1 MVVVFIGSKI
11 FLVGIIGKIPAVV
24 SLSVTFGLI
33 AGGVVVSLWKTRQQ
47 HAPVIPFTP
56 TVTADAEGAQP
67 VSLDIII
74 LGAGM
79 AGASLAAEVAQ
90 HRRVLLLETEDQ
102 PGRHT
107 TGRSAATYFE
117 SYGNATVRALTR
129 GSRRFL
135 LQPPEG
141 FADVPLM
148 TRRDGLIVAD
158 HAQAAGLSHGLMQ
171 APVPEQ
177 KLVSAA
183 EVMALVPALRAEWV
197 GGGLLDMSGHDME
210 VATIHQGYLRM
221 AKRAGAQLVLD
232 AGPVS
237 FERRGGVWHVDSRAG
252 KFQAPVLV
260 NATGA
265 WADEVAV
272 RAGAR
277 PVGLQPMR
285 RTAVTISAPTEFD
298 SRHWPMVIGA
308 DESFY
313 FKPDAGQL
321 LLSPANEDPMPPCDV
336 APEEL
341 DIAIAVDRFET
352 VTTLKVRRINHS
364 WAGLRSFVADRSPV
378 AGYDPRAEG
387 FFWLAGQ
394 GGYGIQMA
402 PGLARAAAALLLERP
417 MPEDLVAEG
426 VTAADLSPA
435 RLYLQSGE
443 PA

>member
-1 MVVVFIGSKI
+1 
-11 FLVGIIGKIPAVV
+11 
-24 SLSVTFGLI
+24 
-33 AGGVVVSLWKTRQQ
+33 
-47 HAPVIPFTP
+47 
-56 TVTADAEGAQP
+56 
-67 VSLDIII
+67 
-74 LGAGM
+74 M
-79 AGASLAAEVAQ
+79 AGASLAAEVAP
-90 HRRVLLLETEDQ
+90 HRHVLLLETEDQ

-107 TGRSAATYFE
+107 TGRSAAMYFE

-148 TRRDGLIVAD
+148 TRRDGLIVAG
-158 HAQAAGLSHGLMQ
+158 HQQVAGLSHWLMQ
-171 APVPEQ
+171 PPVPEQ
-177 KLVSAA
+177 KLVNAA
-183 EVMALVPALRAEWV
+183 EVMAQVPALRADWV
-197 GGGLLDMSGHDME
+197 GGGVLDTSGHDME
-210 VATIHQGYLRM
+210 VASIHQGYLRM
-221 AKRAGAQLVLD
+221 ARRAGAQVVPG
-232 AGPVS
+232 AGTVKL
-237 FERRGGVWHVDSRAG
+237 ERRSGLWHVDSRAG
-252 KFQAPVLV
+252 SFQAPVLV

-285 RTAVTISAPTEFD
+285 RTAVTIPAPTEYD
-298 SRHWPMVIGA
+298 SRDWPMVIGA

-336 APEEL
+336 APEDL

-352 VTTLKVRRINHS
+352 VTSLKVRRINHR

-378 AGYDPRAEG
+378 AGYDTHAEG

-402 PGLARAAAALLLERP
+402 PGLARAAAALLLDRAI
-417 MPEDLVAEG
+417 PEDLLDEG

-435 RLYLQSGE
+435 RASLQ
-443 PA
+443 AVKAA

>member
-1 MVVVFIGSKI
+1 M
-11 FLVGIIGKIPAVV
+11 
-24 SLSVTFGLI
+24 
-33 AGGVVVSLWKTRQQ
+33 
-47 HAPVIPFTP
+47 
-56 TVTADAEGAQP
+56 
-67 VSLDIII
+67 SLDLII

-79 AGASLAAEVAQ
+79 AGASLAAEVAP
-90 HRRVLLLETEDQ
+90 HRHVLLLETEDQ
-102 PGRHT
+102 PGRHS
-107 TGRSAATYFE
+107 TGRSAAMYFE

-148 TRRDGLIVAD
+148 TRRDGLIVAG
-158 HAQAAGLSHGLMQ
+158 HQQVAGLSHWLMQ
-171 APVPEQ
+171 PPVPEQ

-183 EVMALVPALRAEWV
+183 EVMALVPALRAVWV
-197 GGGLLDMSGHDME
+197 GGGVLDTSGHDME
-210 VATIHQGYLRM
+210 VASIHQGYLRM
-221 AKRAGAQLVLD
+221 AKRAGAQVVLGAD
-232 AGPVS
+232 TVTL
-237 FERRGGVWHVDSRAG
+237 ERRGGLWHVGSRAG
-252 KFQAPVLV
+252 SFQAPVLV

-285 RTAVTISAPTEFD
+285 RTAVTIPAPTEYD
-298 SRHWPMVIGA
+298 SRDWPMVIGA

-336 APEEL
+336 APEDL

-352 VTTLKVRRINHS
+352 VTSLKVRRINHR

-378 AGYDPRAEG
+378 VGYDTHAEG

-402 PGLARAAAALLLERP
+402 PGLARAAAALLLDRAI
-417 MPEDLVAEG
+417 PEDLLDEG

-435 RLYLQSGE
+435 RASLQ
-443 PA
+443 AVKAA